1 MKRFVLGTAAAAILS
16 GMALTSGAQAA
27 PFGHR
32 HVLTPY
38 ERTVVAKS
46 QANLNRLTWRV
57 RADGRVTP
65 RERAL
70 IAGAQARHNA
80 LVWRLRRS

>member
-38 ERTVVAKS
+38 ERTV
-46 QANLNRLTWRV
+46 
-57 RADGRVTP
+57 
-65 RERAL
+65 
-70 IAGAQARHNA
+70 IA
-80 LVWRLRRS
+80 